1 MQRHFIKPRKDI
13 PGYPGARVTHVSIDQ
28 GYDGQDAAHLGVGV
42 AGHHLEYVV
51 VEIIK
56 ERVELLLADLP
67 QLRVDVHV
75 EVLGGLVTNPLISAL
90 QISGELCHQL
100 LLLLGLV

>member
-1 MQRHFIKPRKDI
+1 MLRWGEAR
-13 PGYPGARVTHVSIDQ
+13 PGYPGAGVANVSIDQ
-28 GYDGQDAAHLGVGV
+28 SHDGQYAAHLGVGV

-51 VEIIK
+51 VELVQ
-56 ERVELLLADLP
+56 EGVEFLLANLA

-75 EVLGGLVTNPLISAL
+75 EVLGSLVTNPLISAL